1 MTLIGY
7 TMMCEQAGRS
17 SWCARRRPRRAS
29 RLRLGEAVEIIR
41 ALRAGGTVTYRGK
54 HFDVESAK
62 AAGTCRTPPRRSASR
77 YRGPQAVVWR
87 DSTPTP

>member
-17 SWCARRRPRRAS
+17 SWCARRRRRRAS

-41 ALRAGGTVTYRGK
+41 ALWAGGTVTYRGK
-54 HFDVESAK
+54 HFNVESAK
-62 AAGTCRTPPRRSASR
+62 VTGTCRTPPPIRHRETWATSSELR
-77 YRGPQAVVWR
+77 M
-87 DSTPTP
+87 T